1 MDGTIHRT
9 KIQNAKR
16 PFPWGDVIIWTSV
29 IAALL
34 LLFRLGGVVTD
45 FLYGVAGI
53 YIYSVLLLIA
63 ILGVCLR
70 TGKRVRINPQ
80 YLWGAT
86 IMILTFFTA
95 MHVGFT
101 QAVIA
106 GGNNADFNHYVG
118 YCFDGSHLTPGG
130 VIFALPSYL
139 LLVISGTVGTYL
151 LLGVLF
157 LAGLILVVNRVI
169 VKNREQRI
177 LTLETKAQESDTA
190 NDYAKT
196 TAELYEKLQ
205 MTNKEIM
212 RENRRNF
219 DANKSLLGLGALPK
233 QENLQANAGS
243 PIALKDLTTPE
254 VINQA
259 SASAANSTPGL
270 KMYNDGVAI
279 PWQTVDSSSWSNVQ
293 PTVSPSP
300 TPNFMSPLSSGPQS
314 YPYQNSVMPNGV
326 SPMSRATPMQPMN
339 LVQPTA
345 PASPWEQTNTW
356 GQNAGMQWQGSNSN
370 WTPPNL
376 PGTSTGINPTP
387 NRRRNSSVLQN
398 LNNQTALTLDIP
410 SSSNEPAME
419 TFKNKRYIKPTLDLI
434 HTQSMDLSQ
443 FNAEASEKEAKL
455 NELFQQYNV
464 RARVHSFSVA
474 PAVTRFEI
482 VPELGTRV
490 AQIENL
496 RDDMNFVL
504 KTNNTRMESPIEGKN
519 AIGIEVPNHMIGT
532 VSIKDLL
539 GSREFISHKSPLAIC
554 VGKNIN
560 DEPIIADLAEMPHLL
575 VAGTTGSGKS
585 VCINTILTSLIFK
598 SSPEELKLVLID
610 MKGGVELGMYNGLPH
625 MLVERCIS
633 NVTHAVNAFKWLI
646 REMDHRYD
654 LLQGQ
659 HVNNIALY
667 QALPAYKS
675 GQIPAM
681 PYIVMVVDETADLM
695 SRNKKEVEDCIQNLA
710 QKARAAG
717 IHIILATQRPSV
729 DVISG
734 VIKANIG
741 TRIAFRVLSGVDSR
755 TILDSI
761 GAETLMGRGDMLFMT
776 AKGIDRVQ
784 GCYMTNDEIHQITN
798 FVREK
803 NPADF
808 NLEIE
813 DLILNGIPE
822 GGAAGGFN
830 GEGGPDNGCDQD
842 PKLVQI
848 LRYAV
853 RENNVRRTL
862 SISEIQRKF
871 SVGFGRAGRIMDQLE
886 HMGFVGADFG
896 NGKAREVLATREQV
910 AELYGL

>member
-1 MDGTIHRT
+1 
-9 KIQNAKR
+9 
-16 PFPWGDVIIWTSV
+16 
-29 IAALL
+29 
-34 LLFRLGGVVTD
+34 VVTD
-45 FLYGVAGI
+45 FLYSVAGV
-53 YIYSVLLLIA
+53 YIFCVFIITA
-63 ILGVCLR
+63 VFGICLR
-70 TGKRVRINPQ
+70 TGKRIRIDRQ
-80 YLWGAT
+80 YLIGAI
-86 IMILTFFTA
+86 IMILAFFTA
-95 MHVGFT
+95 MHIGFT
-101 QAVIA
+101 QAVVS
-106 GGNNADFNHYVG
+106 GGNSADISGYLS
-118 YCFDGSHLTPGG
+118 YCFSSAHLTPGG
-130 VIFALPSYL
+130 VLFALPSYL
-139 LLVISGTVGTYL
+139 LLVISGTIGSYL

-169 VKNREQRI
+169 VKNREEHI
-177 LTLETKAQESDTA
+177 VTLETKTPEAVETT
-190 NDYAKT
+190 NDFAKT

-205 MTNKEIM
+205 ITNREVL

-219 DANKSLLGLGALPK
+219 DNNKSLLGLGALPK
-233 QENLQANAGS
+233 NETVKPKADS
-243 PIALKDLTTPE
+243 PISLKDLTTPDA
-254 VINQA
+254 INQA
-259 SASAANSTPGL
+259 SMTAAANTPGL
-270 KMYNDGVAI
+270 RMYNDGVAI
-279 PWQTVDSSSWSNVQ
+279 PWQGLDSSSWSNIQ
-293 PTVSPSP
+293 PATPAPAPTPMPQMPTMGTPTYPYMPSP
-300 TPNFMSPLSSGPQS
+300 TMPLPNAMSAAQR
-314 YPYQNSVMPNGV
+314 V
-326 SPMSRATPMQPMN
+326 TP
-339 LVQPTA
+339 VQPINPSPA
-345 PASPWEQTNTW
+345 PSAPWEQNNTW
-356 GQNAGMQWQGSNSN
+356 GQPNGMQWQGANTN
-370 WTPPNL
+370 WTPPSA
-376 PGTSTGINPTP
+376 PDTAPATPTP
-387 NRRRNSSVLQN
+387 NRRRSASVIQN
-398 LNNQTALTLDIP
+398 LNNQTTLTLDTP
-410 SSSNEPAME
+410 SSTNEPAMDV
-419 TFKNKRYIKPTLDLI
+419 FKNKRYIKPTLDLI

-443 FNAEASEKEAKL
+443 FNEEASEKESKL

-519 AIGIEVPNHMIGT
+519 AIGIEVPNHTIGT

-539 GSREFISHKSPLAIC
+539 GSREFLSHKSPLAIC

-598 SSPEELKLVLID
+598 SSSEELKLVLID

-625 MLVERCIS
+625 MLVQRCIS

-710 QKARAAG
+710 QKSRAAG

-755 TILDSI
+755 TILDQV

-776 AKGIDRVQ
+776 AKGVDRVQ
-784 GCYMTNDEIHQITN
+784 GCYMTNDELHQITN
-798 FVREK
+798 YVRDK
-803 NPADF
+803 NPGDF

-813 DLILNGIPE
+813 DLILNGM
-822 GGAAGGFN
+822 
-830 GEGGPDNGCDQD
+830 PDGSATSFDDDGSVVSEQD
-842 PKLVQI
+842 PKLIQV

-853 RENNVRRTL
+853 RDNNVRRTL

-871 SVGFGRAGRIMDQLE
+871 SVGFGRAGKIIDQLE
-886 HMGFVGADFG
+886 RMGFVGADFG
-896 NGKAREVLATREQV
+896 NGKPREVIATREQV

>member
-29 IAALL
+29 IAAFLM
-34 LLFRLGGVVTD
+34 LFRLGGVVTD
-45 FLYGVAGI
+45 FLYGLVGI
-53 YIYSVLLLIA
+53 YIYSVFVLTA
-63 ILGVCLR
+63 VLGFCIR
-70 TGKRVRINPQ
+70 AKKQIRVNAQ
-80 YLWGAT
+80 YFWGAI
-86 IMILTFFTA
+86 IMLFAFFTA
-95 MHVGFT
+95 MHIGFT
-101 QAVIA
+101 QAVVD
-106 GGNNADFNHYVG
+106 GGNNTDFSGYLK
-118 YCFDGSHLTPGG
+118 YCFSGALTPGG
-130 VIFALPSYL
+130 VVFALPSYL
-139 LLVISGTVGTYL
+139 FLVVSGTIGAYL
-151 LLGVLF
+151 LLGVIY
-157 LAGLILVVNRVI
+157 LAGLVLVVNRVI

-177 LTLETKAQESDTA
+177 IIMEANTAENSDTA
-190 NDYAKT
+190 NDYATK

-205 MTNKEIM
+205 MTSKEIM

-233 QENLQANAGS
+233 QDNLKTKAGS
-243 PIALKDLTTPE
+243 PISLKNLTSAE
-254 VINQA
+254 AINQA
-259 SASAANSTPGL
+259 STNASNNAPGL
-270 KMYNDGVAI
+270 KMYNDGIAI
-279 PWQTVDSSSWSNVQ
+279 PWQGLDSNNWSSVQ
-293 PTVSPSP
+293 PVAPAPNMMPQMPNMNVPGYPYPSSPS
-300 TPNFMSPLSSGPQS
+300 MS
-314 YPYQNSVMPNGV
+314 MPNGL
-326 SPMSRATPMQPMN
+326 SQMPRMTT
-339 LVQPTA
+339 TA
-345 PASPWEQTNTW
+345 PVNPFPSAPSNPWEQNNTW
-356 GQNAGMQWQGSNSN
+356 GQNNGMSWQGGNSG
-370 WTPPNL
+370 WTPPNS
-376 PGTSTGINPTP
+376 PDITP
-387 NRRRNSSVLQN
+387 NVGSNRRRNSSVIQN
-398 LNNQTALTLDIP
+398 LNNQTTLNLDL
-410 SSSNEPAME
+410 SSNNNEPAME

-443 FNAEASEKEAKL
+443 FNSEASEKETKL

-519 AIGIEVPNHMIGT
+519 AIGIEVPNHTIGT

-539 GSREFISHKSPLAIC
+539 GSREFLSHKSPLAIC

-633 NVTHAVNAFKWLI
+633 NVNHAVNAFKWLI

-755 TILDSI
+755 TILDAV

-808 NLEIE
+808 NREIE
-813 DLILNGIPE
+813 DLILNGLPDGSATSFSD
-822 GGAAGGFN
+822 GGSEVG
-830 GEGGPDNGCDQD
+830 DQD

-886 HMGFVGADFG
+886 HAGFVGADFG

>member
-9 KIQNAKR
+9 RLQDKKR
-16 PFPWGDVIIWTSV
+16 PFPTGDVIIWASG

-34 LLFRLGGVVTD
+34 MLFRMGGVVTD
-45 FLYGVAGI
+45 FLYGVTGI
-53 YIYSVLLLIA
+53 YTYCIFILFA
-63 ILGVCLR
+63 IFGYCLR
-70 TGKRVRINPQ
+70 SGKRLYIDAQ
-80 YLWGAT
+80 YLIGSI
-86 IMILTFFTA
+86 IMIIAFFTA

-101 QAVIA
+101 QSVIE
-106 GGNNADFNHYVG
+106 GGKSADLNNYLS
-118 YCFDGSHLTPGG
+118 YCFAAEELTPGG
-130 VIFALPSYL
+130 VLFGLPSFML
-139 LLVISGTVGTYL
+139 MIVSGIVGTYL
-151 LLGVLF
+151 LLSVLF
-157 LAGLILVVNRVI
+157 LVGLILVINRVI
-169 VKNREQRI
+169 VKNREKN
-177 LTLETKAQESDTA
+177 LVTMETPEFEVPVSRDFA
-190 NDYAKT
+190 T
-196 TAELYEKLQ
+196 TTEELYEKFSEIS
-205 MTNKEIM
+205 KEVM
-212 RENRRNF
+212 RENRREF
-219 DANKSLLGLGALPK
+219 EANKSLLGLGALPK
-233 QENLQANAGS
+233 KKTSKIKADN
-243 PIALKDLTTPE
+243 PVALNDLTTPE
-254 VINQA
+254 GINQA
-259 SASAANSTPGL
+259 SMAAASAIPAGL
-270 KMYNDGVAI
+270 TMYNNGVAI
-279 PWQTVDSSSWSNVQ
+279 PWQSMDSSMWSAPQ
-293 PTVSPSP
+293 PAPAPTPSP
-300 TPNFMSPLSSGPQS
+300 IMP
-314 YPYQNSVMPNGV
+314 VMPQMPTPSAPV
-326 SPMSRATPMQPMN
+326 YPFMPQQSTPAPTMPVTPIMPMQPTSPVN
-339 LVQPTA
+339 
-345 PASPWEQTNTW
+345 PANNW
-356 GQNAGMQWQGSNSN
+356 GQNNGMQWQGANTT
-370 WTPPNL
+370 WTPPN
-376 PGTSTGINPTP
+376 NPETP
-387 NRRRNSSVLQN
+387 TNNNPASRRRSASALQN
-398 LNNQTALTLDIP
+398 LANQTSFTLDTP
-410 SSSNEPAME
+410 STPTEEPPMD
-419 TFKNKRYIKPTLDLI
+419 TFKNIRYHKPTLDLI

-443 FNAEASEKEAKL
+443 FNAEASEKETKL
-455 NELFQQYNV
+455 NELFKQYNV
-464 RARVHSFSVA
+464 SARVQNFSVA

-482 VPELGTRV
+482 VPESGTRV
-490 AQIENL
+490 SQIANL

-519 AIGIEVPNHMIGT
+519 AIGIEVPNRTIGT

-539 GSREFISHKSPLAIC
+539 GSREFLTHKSPLAIC
-554 VGKNIN
+554 VGKNIS

-585 VCINTILTSLIFK
+585 VCINSILTSLVFR
-598 SSPEELKLVLID
+598 SSPEELKLLLID

-633 NVTHAVNAFKWLI
+633 NATHAVNAFKWLI

-710 QKARAAG
+710 QKSRAAG

-741 TRIAFRVLSGVDSR
+741 TRIAFRVLSGFDSR
-755 TILDSI
+755 TILDQI

-776 AKGIDRVQ
+776 AKGIERVQ
-784 GCYMTNDEIHQITN
+784 GCYMTNDEIHRVTN

-803 NPADF
+803 NPPDF
-808 NLEIE
+808 NREIE
-813 DLILNGIPE
+813 DLILNGIPDGSMTSFDDD
-822 GGAAGGFN
+822 GGGVS
-830 GEGGPDNGCDQD
+830 EQD
-842 PKLVQI
+842 PKMVAI

-886 HMGFVGADFG
+886 RAGFVGADFG
-896 NGKAREVLATREQV
+896 NGKAREVIATREQV